1 MNIDKILILSLKHF
15 TLSSIIEVAIPAPL
29 HNTFDYLC
37 DQKVSIGARVKVP
50 FGQKKVTA
58 IVLSHKKKS
67 DFDKLRSVEE
77 ILDQEAL
84 LSKEMLD
91 FLFWS
96 ANYYHHPLGEVLAS
110 ALPKNLRQ
118 GKPAVIKKISTH
130 KNTTSPCAFEATTE
144 QNKAIKAVLK
154 SENNFHGFL
163 LHGVTGSGKTEVYL
177 NITQTILK
185 KGRQV
190 LVLVPEI
197 GLTPQMITRFEDR
210 IEAKVVAVHS
220 QLNETQKLDAYL
232 MAKNGEA
239 GVVLGTRSAI
249 FTPMPNLGLVI
260 VDEEHDGS
268 FKQQSSFRYSAR
280 DLSFMRAKLAS
291 IPLILGTATPSLETL
306 KNVVDKKLTRL
317 VLSSRPG
324 QAIMPEVNLIDMRN
338 QTAEALSMPL
348 VAKMK
353 HYLEDNKQVMLFI
366 NRRGYAPVFYCTDC
380 DWKAECDR
388 CDSALIY
395 HRHINRLKC
404 HHCGIEK
411 MPEPTCPSCHQQ
423 TLRVL
428 GYGTERLEENLESYF
443 PDTTIIRIDRDT
455 TRRKRAFEIH
465 LEKINSGEPCIIVG
479 TQMLAKGH
487 DFSNLAFVGILDVD
501 VGLLSLNFRATEH
514 LAQLLIQV
522 SGRAGRSDHKGEV
535 SIQTHYPNHPIFDFI
550 KSSHYTQYASTL
562 LKEREKTQLP
572 PYSHQALIC
581 ANSKNKNNAEKFLN
595 EVADLLKNIDID
607 SVEIWGPVSAVIEKK
622 ANYYYFNLYLQ
633 SINRNQ
639 LHRVIKTFYKHLEE
653 INVKT
658 SVRWFLDVDP
668 ID

>member
-1 MNIDKILILSLKHF
+1 VNIDKIVILSLKHF
-15 TLSSIIEVAIPAPL
+15 TLSSIIEVAIPVPL

-50 FGQKKVTA
+50 FGKKQVTA

-84 LSKEMLD
+84 LSKEILD

-96 ANYYHHPLGEVLAS
+96 SNYYHHPLGEVLSS

-130 KNTTSPCAFEATTE
+130 NNTTSPSTFDTTTE
-144 QNKAIKAVLK
+144 QNKAIKEVLK

-177 NITQTILK
+177 NITQAILM
-185 KGRQV
+185 KGGQV

-197 GLTPQMITRFEDR
+197 GLTPQMIARFEER
-210 IEAKVVAVHS
+210 IEAKVVTVHS
-220 QLNETQKLDAYL
+220 QLNETQKMDAYL
-232 MAKNGEA
+232 MAKTGEA

-291 IPLILGTATPSLETL
+291 VPLILGTATPSLETL

-324 QAIMPEVNLIDMRN
+324 QAIMPEINLIDMRN
-338 QTAEALSMPL
+338 QTAEALSVPL

-411 MPEPTCPSCHQQ
+411 IPELNCPSCHQQ
-423 TLRVL
+423 TLRIL

-455 TRRKRAFEIH
+455 TRRKRAFALH
-465 LEKINSGEPCIIVG
+465 LEKINSGEPCIIIG

-501 VGLLSLNFRATEH
+501 VGLLSLDFRATEH
-514 LAQLLIQV
+514 LAQLLTQV

-535 SIQTHYPNHPIFDFI
+535 SIQTRYPNHPIFNFI
-550 KSSHYTQYASTL
+550 RSSQYTKYASTL

-572 PYSHQALIC
+572 PYAHQALIC

-595 EVADLLKNIDID
+595 KVADLLNNIDID
-607 SVEIWGPVSAVIEKK
+607 SVEVWGPVPAIIEKK

-639 LHRVIKTFYKHLEE
+639 LHRVIKTFYKHLETIK
-653 INVKT
+653 INS

>member
-1 MNIDKILILSLKHF
+1 
-15 TLSSIIEVAIPAPL
+15 
-29 HNTFDYLC
+29 
-37 DQKVSIGARVKVP
+37 
-50 FGQKKVTA
+50 
-58 IVLSHKKKS
+58 
-67 DFDKLRSVEE
+67 
-77 ILDQEAL
+77 
-84 LSKEMLD
+84 
-91 FLFWS
+91 
-96 ANYYHHPLGEVLAS
+96 
-110 ALPKNLRQ
+110 
-118 GKPAVIKKISTH
+118 
-130 KNTTSPCAFEATTE
+130 
-144 QNKAIKAVLK
+144 
-154 SENNFHGFL
+154 
-163 LHGVTGSGKTEVYL
+163 
-177 NITQTILK
+177 
-185 KGRQV
+185 
-190 LVLVPEI
+190 
-197 GLTPQMITRFEDR
+197 
-210 IEAKVVAVHS
+210 
-220 QLNETQKLDAYL
+220 
-232 MAKNGEA
+232 
-239 GVVLGTRSAI
+239 
-249 FTPMPNLGLVI
+249 MPNLGLVI

-324 QAIMPEVNLIDMRN
+324 QAIMPEVDLIDMRN
-338 QTAEALSMPL
+338 QTAEALSVPL

-404 HHCGIEK
+404 HHCGVEK

-428 GYGTERLEENLESYF
+428 GYGTERLQENLESYF
-443 PDTTIIRIDRDT
+443 PNTTIIRIDRDT
-455 TRRKRAFEIH
+455 TRRKRAFATH

-550 KSSHYTQYASTL
+550 RSSHYTQYASTL

-595 EVADLLKNIDID
+595 EVAELLKNIDID

-639 LHRVIKTFYKHLEE
+639 LHRVIKTFYKHLETIK
-653 INVKT
+653 INS

>member
-1 MNIDKILILSLKHF
+1 VNIDKIVILSLKHF
-15 TLSSIIEVAIPAPL
+15 TLSSIIEVAIPVPL
-29 HNTFDYLC
+29 QNTFDYLC

-84 LSKEMLD
+84 LSKEILD

-96 ANYYHHPLGEVLAS
+96 ANYYHHPLGEVLSS

-118 GKPAVIKKISTH
+118 GKPAVIKKISTY
-130 KNTTSPCAFEATTE
+130 KNTTSLSTFDTTTE

-163 LHGVTGSGKTEVYL
+163 LHGVTGSGKTEVYIR
-177 NITQTILK
+177 ITQAILM
-185 KGRQV
+185 KGGQV

-197 GLTPQMITRFEDR
+197 GLTPQMIARFEER

-220 QLNETQKLDAYL
+220 QLNETQKMDAYL
-232 MAKNGEA
+232 MAKTGEA

-291 IPLILGTATPSLETL
+291 VPLILGTATPSLETL

-317 VLSSRPG
+317 ILSSRPG
-324 QAIMPEVNLIDMRN
+324 QAIMPEINLIDMRN
-338 QTAEALSMPL
+338 QTAEALSVPL

-353 HYLEDNKQVMLFI
+353 HYLEEDKQVMLFI
-366 NRRGYAPVFYCTDC
+366 NRRGYAPVFYCTNC
-380 DWKAECDR
+380 DWKAECER

-411 MPEPTCPSCHQQ
+411 IPEPTCPSCYQP

-455 TRRKRAFEIH
+455 TRRKRAFATH
-465 LEKINSGEPCIIVG
+465 LERINSGEPCIIVG

-522 SGRAGRSDHKGEV
+522 SGRAGRSDDKGEV
-535 SIQTHYPNHPIFDFI
+535 SIQTRYPNHPIFNFI
-550 KSSHYTQYASTL
+550 RSSHYAKYASTL

-595 EVADLLKNIDID
+595 KVADLLNNIDID
-607 SVEIWGPVSAVIEKK
+607 SVEVWGPVPAIIEKK

-639 LHRVIKTFYKHLEE
+639 LHRVIKTFYKHLETIK
-653 INVKT
+653 INS

>member
-1 MNIDKILILSLKHF
+1 MNIDKIVILSLKHF
-15 TLSSIIEVAIPAPL
+15 TLSSIIEVAIPVPL

-77 ILDQEAL
+77 ILDQKAL
-84 LSKEMLD
+84 LSKEILD

-96 ANYYHHPLGEVLAS
+96 AKYYHHPLGEVFAS

-118 GKPAVIKKISTH
+118 GKPAIIKKTITH
-130 KNTTSPCAFEATTE
+130 NNTISPCTFDATNE
-144 QNKAIKAVLK
+144 QKKAIQAVLK
-154 SENNFHGFL
+154 SANNFHGFL
-163 LHGVTGSGKTEVYL
+163 LQGVTGSGKTEVYL
-177 NITQTILK
+177 SITETLLK
-185 KGRQV
+185 KRRQV

-197 GLTPQMITRFEDR
+197 GLTPQMIARFEER
-210 IEAKVVAVHS
+210 VEAKVVAVHS

-232 MAKNGEA
+232 MAKTGEA

-280 DLSFMRAKLAS
+280 DLSFIRAKLAN

-306 KNVVDKKLTRL
+306 KNVVDKKLTQL

-324 QAIMPEVNLIDMRN
+324 QAIMPDVNLIDMRN
-338 QTAEALSMPL
+338 QTAEALSVPL

-353 HYLEDNKQVMLFI
+353 HYLKDNKQVMLFI

-380 DWKAECDR
+380 DWKAECVR

-395 HRHINRLKC
+395 HSHINRLKC

-411 MPEPTCPSCHQQ
+411 IPESTCPSCHQQ
-423 TLRVL
+423 SLKVL
-428 GYGTERLEENLESYF
+428 GYGTQRLEENLESFF
-443 PDTTIIRIDRDT
+443 PDVTIIRIDRDT
-455 TRRKRAFEIH
+455 TRRKRAFATH

-487 DFSNLAFVGILDVD
+487 DFSNLTFVGILDVD
-501 VGLLSLNFRATEH
+501 VGLLSMDFRATEH

-535 SIQTHYPNHPIFDFI
+535 SIQTRYPNHPIFNFI
-550 KSSHYTQYASTL
+550 RSSHYAQYASTL
-562 LKEREKTQLP
+562 LKERENTQLP

-595 EVADLLKNIDID
+595 KVADLLKKIDID
-607 SVEIWGPVSAVIEKK
+607 SVEIWGPVPAVIEKK

-639 LHRVIKTFYKHLEE
+639 LHRVIKTFYKHLET

>member
-1 MNIDKILILSLKHF
+1 MNIDKIVILSLKHF
-15 TLSSIIEVAIPAPL
+15 TLSSIIEVAIPVPL

-58 IVLSHKKKS
+58 IVLSHKQKS
-67 DFDKLRSVEE
+67 DFEKLRPVEKV
-77 ILDQEAL
+77 LDQKSL
-84 LSKEMLD
+84 LSKEILD

-96 ANYYHHPLGEVLAS
+96 AKYYHHPLGEVLAS
-110 ALPKNLRQ
+110 ALPKNLRE
-118 GKPAVIKKISTH
+118 GKPADIKKTSAH
-130 KNTTSPCAFEATTE
+130 KNTLSPVTFDATTE
-144 QNKAIKAVLK
+144 QKKAIKSVLK

-177 NITQTILK
+177 SIAQALLK
-185 KGRQV
+185 KGRQI

-197 GLTPQMITRFEDR
+197 GLTPQMIARFEER
-210 IEAKVVAVHS
+210 VGAKVVAVHS

-268 FKQQSSFRYSAR
+268 FKQQTSFRYSAR
-280 DLSFMRAKLAS
+280 DLSFMRAKLAN

-306 KNVVDKKLTRL
+306 KNVVDRKLTRL

-338 QTAEALSMPL
+338 QTAEALS
-348 VAKMK
+348 
-353 HYLEDNKQVMLFI
+353 
-366 NRRGYAPVFYCTDC
+366 CTDC

-395 HRHINRLKC
+395 HHQINRLKC

-411 MPEPTCPSCHQQ
+411 MPEPTCPSCHQK

-455 TRRKRAFEIH
+455 TRRKRAFATH

-479 TQMLAKGH
+479 TQMLSKGH
-487 DFSNLAFVGILDVD
+487 DFSNLSFVGILDVD
-501 VGLLSLNFRATEH
+501 VGLLSLDFRATEH

-522 SGRAGRSDHKGEV
+522 SGRAGRSDYQGEV
-535 SIQTHYPNHPIFDFI
+535 SIQTRYPNHKIFNFI
-550 KSSHYTQYASTL
+550 RSSQYTKYASTL
-562 LKEREKTQLP
+562 LKEREKTELP

-595 EVADLLKNIDID
+595 EVAELLNNIDID
-607 SVEIWGPVSAVIEKK
+607 SVEIWGPVPAVIEKK

-639 LHRVIKTFYKHLEE
+639 LHRVIKTFYKHLEK
-653 INVKT
+653 IKVSS

-668 ID
+668 VD

>member
-1 MNIDKILILSLKHF
+1 VNIDKIVILSLKHF
-15 TLSSIIEVAIPAPL
+15 TLSSIIEVAIPVPL

-50 FGQKKVTA
+50 FGKKQVTA

-84 LSKEMLD
+84 LSREILD

-96 ANYYHHPLGEVLAS
+96 SNYYHHPLGEVLSS

-130 KNTTSPCAFEATTE
+130 NNTTSPSTFDTTTE
-144 QNKAIKAVLK
+144 QNKAIKEVLK

-177 NITQTILK
+177 NITQAILM
-185 KGRQV
+185 KGGQV

-197 GLTPQMITRFEDR
+197 GLTPQMIARFEER
-210 IEAKVVAVHS
+210 IEAKVVTVHS
-220 QLNETQKLDAYL
+220 QLNETQKMDAYL
-232 MAKNGEA
+232 MAKTGEA

-291 IPLILGTATPSLETL
+291 VPLILGTATPSLETL

-324 QAIMPEVNLIDMRN
+324 QAIMPEINLIDMRN
-338 QTAEALSMPL
+338 QTAEALSVPL

-411 MPEPTCPSCHQQ
+411 IPELNCPSCHQQ
-423 TLRVL
+423 TLRIL

-455 TRRKRAFEIH
+455 TRRKRAFALH
-465 LEKINSGEPCIIVG
+465 LEKINSGEPCIIIG

-501 VGLLSLNFRATEH
+501 VGLLSLDFRATEH
-514 LAQLLIQV
+514 LAQLLTQV

-535 SIQTHYPNHPIFDFI
+535 SIQTRYPNHPIFNFI
-550 KSSHYTQYASTL
+550 RSSQYTKYASTL

-595 EVADLLKNIDID
+595 KVADLLNNIDID
-607 SVEIWGPVSAVIEKK
+607 SVEVWGPVPAIIEKK

-639 LHRVIKTFYKHLEE
+639 LHRVIKTFYKHLETIK
-653 INVKT
+653 INS

>member
-1 MNIDKILILSLKHF
+1 MNIDKIVILSLKHF
-15 TLSSIIEVAIPAPL
+15 TLSSIIEVAIPVPL

-77 ILDQEAL
+77 ILDQKAL
-84 LSKEMLD
+84 LPKEILD

-96 ANYYHHPLGEVLAS
+96 ANYYHHPVGEVLAS

-118 GKPAVIKKISTH
+118 GKPAVIKKITTN
-130 KNTTSPCAFEATTE
+130 KNTTSPYTFDATTE
-144 QNKAIKAVLK
+144 QNKAIKSVLK

-177 NITQTILK
+177 SITQALLK

-197 GLTPQMITRFEDR
+197 GLTPQMIARFEER
-210 IEAKVVAVHS
+210 VEAKVVAVHS

-232 MAKNGEA
+232 LAKNAEA

-280 DLSFMRAKLAS
+280 DLSFIRAKLAN

-353 HYLEDNKQVMLFI
+353 HYLKDNKQVMLFI
-366 NRRGYAPVFYCTDC
+366 NRRGYAPVFYCTNC

-411 MPEPTCPSCHQQ
+411 IPESTCTSCHQQ
-423 TLRVL
+423 TLRIL

-455 TRRKRAFEIH
+455 TRRKRAFATH

-501 VGLLSLNFRATEH
+501 VGLLSLDFRATEH

-535 SIQTHYPNHPIFDFI
+535 SIQTRYPNHPIFNFI
-550 KSSHYTQYASTL
+550 RSSQYTKYASKL

-607 SVEIWGPVSAVIEKK
+607 SVEIWGPVPAVIEKK

-639 LHRVIKTFYKHLEE
+639 LHRVIKTFYKHLET
-653 INVKT
+653 IKVSS

-668 ID
+668 TD

>member
-1 MNIDKILILSLKHF
+1 MNIDKIVILSLKHF
-15 TLSSIIEVAIPAPL
+15 TLSSIIEVAIPVPL

-37 DQKVSIGARVKVP
+37 DQNVSIGARVKVP

-84 LSKEMLD
+84 LSIEILD

-96 ANYYHHPLGEVLAS
+96 ANYYHHPVGEVLAS

-118 GKPAVIKKISTH
+118 GKPAVIKKISTNN
-130 KNTTSPCAFEATTE
+130 NTTSSYTFDATTE
-144 QNKAIKAVLK
+144 QNKAIKSVLK

-177 NITQTILK
+177 SITQALLK

-197 GLTPQMITRFEDR
+197 GLTPQMISRFEER
-210 IEAKVVAVHS
+210 VEAKVVAVHS

-232 MAKNGEA
+232 LAKNAEA

-280 DLSFMRAKLAS
+280 DLSFIRAKLAN

-338 QTAEALSMPL
+338 QTAEALSIPL
-348 VAKMK
+348 VAKMR
-353 HYLEDNKQVMLFI
+353 HYLKDNKQVMLFI
-366 NRRGYAPVFYCTDC
+366 NRRGYAPVFYCTNC

-411 MPEPTCPSCHQQ
+411 IPESTCTSCHQQ
-423 TLRVL
+423 TLRIL

-455 TRRKRAFEIH
+455 TRRKRAFATH

-501 VGLLSLNFRATEH
+501 VGLLSLDFRATEH

-535 SIQTHYPNHPIFDFI
+535 SIQTRYPNHPIFNFI
-550 KSSHYTQYASTL
+550 RSSQYTKYASKL

-572 PYSHQALIC
+572 PYSHQTLIC

-595 EVADLLKNIDID
+595 EVADLLNNIDID
-607 SVEIWGPVSAVIEKK
+607 SVEIWGPVPAVIEKK

-639 LHRVIKTFYKHLEE
+639 LHRVIKTFYKHLET
-653 INVKT
+653 IKVSS

-668 ID
+668 TD